1 MADVTKLDPNHLYIL
16 GKRLGTTNVKLLCGK
31 GPCERNPTIQ
41 VEVTHDLDGLKA
53 KLYELFGD
61 EALNV
66 KVLSSQGPIV
76 LAGQV
81 TGLQKMDAILQIANT
96 FLLEGE
102 QPPSEMKA
110 NTTQVSTSFG
120 ESGGSQGTG
129 RQPGSSPGA
138 PQGQGTRVINLMQV
152 GGPQ

>member
-1 MADVTKLDPNHLYIL
+1 MIRLIKTGVRTKSRIILLGAGLFVALVLAGMPFRLAVADSVYKVTVNKASFIDVTDRVTRVAVGNPDVADVTKLDPNHLYIL

-66 KVLSSQGPIV
+66 KVLSSQGSIV
-76 LAGQV
+76 LAG
-81 TGLQKMDAILQIANT
+81 
-96 FLLEGE
+96 
-102 QPPSEMKA
+102 
-110 NTTQVSTSFG
+110 
-120 ESGGSQGTG
+120 
-129 RQPGSSPGA
+129 
-138 PQGQGTRVINLMQV
+138 
-152 GGPQ
+152 